1 MARCRGHREGA
12 IFRQIDRHDRI
23 GDRMSGRAAAE
34 RVKRACAAT
43 GLDAA
48 RYGGHSLRAGLITSA
63 IEGGATEHRTMQHS
77 RHRSVHVF
85 RGYVRD
91 LNLLDRDNPVIRVGP
106 RGRDEANST

>member
-1 MARCRGHREGA
+1 MRTLRAWLDAAGITEGA
-12 IFRQIDRHDRI
+12 IFRQVDRH
-23 GDRMSGRAAAE
+23 GRMFGRLSGRAAAE
-34 RVKRACAAT
+34 RVKVACRAA

-85 RGYVRD
+85 RGYVREV
-91 LNLLDRDNPVIRVGP
+91 NLLDGDNPVAHVGL
-106 RGRDEANST
+106 